1 MGSSERLLVI
11 IALSMVLVAL
21 NVSYVLG
28 DNTYTVTV
36 TVQGLPPSLSTNVYV
51 DGSYNA
57 TLSGGG
63 SATLTLSVNNNPHV
77 ILVDSY
83 VQGSGNGTRYYENT
97 TEWGVSSP
105 GSHLFTYIPQYFL
118 SVETGFSSATGQA
131 WYNAGSTAHA
141 ILNDQQIAEG
151 QGTRNIFTGW
161 SGDATGTQLASNAIV
176 MDGPKVAIA
185 NWKTQFFLTVESNPA
200 NVTGL
205 VGSGWYDSGVEA
217 NFSAGMVAST
227 SSNTRL
233 EFAHWSGEYTGQ
245 QPSGMVLM
253 DRPKIVSASYLVQY
267 LLTVMYSSPSV
278 SSSYN
283 ETHAGWYDAN
293 SSVQLGPAPSIIN
306 LSTVERLRF
315 TGWSYNGS
323 VSKNLSYSV
332 LVFSPLNVT
341 LSYTTQYYVDVRS
354 TYGTASGSGWYDR
367 GTTATITSSTSS
379 GTWPISYALT
389 GWTVDPPTQ
398 TLNNTGNS
406 WTLTVDGPYVVQ
418 AEWGIDYVPLILLF
432 GGSAVA
438 FVAVGV
444 TAVVVHRRSK
454 LEGRPSSLHPQKTG
468 QAMLKSLVVCNSCGN
483 NVPKGAEFCEK
494 CGAPIA
500 TLIEPSTENKVYDYI
515 VKHEGIISLSEAS
528 TELGISVEQL
538 KETTERLKR
547 EGRLA

>member
-21 NVSYVLG
+21 NASYVLG

-51 DGSYNA
+51 DGRYNG

-63 SATLTLSVNNNPHV
+63 SATYTLSVNNNPHV

-83 VQGSGNGTRYYENT
+83 VQGSGNGTRYYENN

-105 GSHLFTYIPQYFL
+105 GSHLFTYIPQYLL

-161 SGDATGTQLASNAIV
+161 SGDATGTQLTSNAIV

-233 EFAHWSGEYTGQ
+233 EFAHWSGEFTGQ

-283 ETHAGWYDAN
+283 ETHVGWYDAN

-332 LVFSPLNVT
+332 LVTGPLNVT

-354 TYGTASGSGWYDR
+354 TYGTVSGSGWYDR

-379 GTWPISYALT
+379 GTWPVSYALT

-406 WTLTVDGPYVVQ
+406 WTLTVNGPYVVQ

-438 FVAVGV
+438 FAAVGV

-454 LEGRPSSLHPQKTG
+454 LERQTCHTSPAKNRPGH
-468 QAMLKSLVVCNSCGN
+468 VRV
-483 NVPKGAEFCEK
+483 
-494 CGAPIA
+494 
-500 TLIEPSTENKVYDYI
+500 
-515 VKHEGIISLSEAS
+515 AS
-528 TELGISVEQL
+528 NLQQL
-538 KETTERLKR
+538 R
-547 EGRLA
+547 